1 MSSSLESRSQ
11 GSKCDGTPLSSI
23 EDIQRRL
30 IPPNPTQNTNYS
42 VSLRICAP
50 SPRLARIKRG
60 INNIDA
66 EEVNTTV
73 LLEDYL
79 DSSLLSIAVSK
90 YAASESIL
98 GKSKIIQSFEWPT
111 EQLEPMNSIEIA
123 VNGNAVVN
131 GKAAAVKIM
140 T

>member
-90 YAASESIL
+90 YAASSEWQRCSEWQSCSSENNDIGL
-98 GKSKIIQSFEWPT
+98 ECSENYDVKSTDFHTFDRITKLFK
-111 EQLEPMNSIEIA
+111 M
-123 VNGNAVVN
+123 
-131 GKAAAVKIM
+131 
-140 T
+140 